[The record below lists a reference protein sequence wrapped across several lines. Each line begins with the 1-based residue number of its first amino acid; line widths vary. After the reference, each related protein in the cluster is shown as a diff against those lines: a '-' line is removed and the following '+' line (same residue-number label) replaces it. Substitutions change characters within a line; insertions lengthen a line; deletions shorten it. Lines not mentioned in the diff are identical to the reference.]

1 MAWQNVRVRDLF
13 EEGCVRKLLILGAA
27 LNFVISPKLRI
38 VRKRTAYLYERII
51 LGVLGLSFVN
61 ASTLFCILYIF

>member
-1 MAWQNVRVRDLF
+1 M
-13 EEGCVRKLLILGAA
+13 RKLLILGAA
-27 LNFVISPKLRI
+27 LNFVFSPKLRI

-61 ASTLFCILYIF
+61 ASKLFAILYMF